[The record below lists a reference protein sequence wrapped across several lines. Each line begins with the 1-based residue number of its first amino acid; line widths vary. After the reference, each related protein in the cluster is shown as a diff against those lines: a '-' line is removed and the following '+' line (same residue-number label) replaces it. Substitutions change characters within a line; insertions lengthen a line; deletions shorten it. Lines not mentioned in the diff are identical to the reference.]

1 MSKENIDLI
10 KRYLNNYT
18 IETTPNVYKKYIS
31 FSGIVDKS
39 HSIYITYLPD
49 EDSKNVIETAKKLI
63 LEGYDVIPHLPSRT
77 METKSDLEKYIAKA
91 KGDRKKK
98 AELELRTF
106 LDKEKARK
114 EKEDRDRQASI
125 QSQIRTRRDA
135 GESLSDIGRDMFT
148 GPGKAFEKRSGGFSE
163 DSSGNRRYYGGR

>member
-31 FSGIVDKS
+31 FSGLGDKS
-39 HSIYITYLPD
+39 HAIYITYLPD

-77 METKSDLEKYIAKA
+77 MESKSDLEKYIANLW
-91 KGDRKKK
+91 DIQSLKKRNVT
-98 AELELRTF
+98 LVF
-106 LDKEKARK
+106 LDNEQQVKNYNDNSTKYLVFLIPPKVEM
-114 EKEDRDRQASI
+114 I
-125 QSQIRTRRDA
+125 T
-135 GESLSDIGRDMFT
+135 
-148 GPGKAFEKRSGGFSE
+148 
-163 DSSGNRRYYGGR
+163 